1 MPIPDLT
8 LELVPHCESVP
19 RQGWEGDHDVR
30 PLSELGR
37 RQAEALVPAVGPQV
51 DAIFSSPAR
60 RCRETVEPLARATGL
75 PIECLETLAESDGFR
90 EPAEWV
96 TGVYAPVA
104 GAIGGAWSAGRMA
117 HALTSMARRHPGGRV
132 VASSHGDVIPALLAM
147 LCGCTGTPLPA
158 VVDRGGRYTVRLDH
172 GTTTVTSH
180 HPAS

>member
-1 MPIPDLT
+1 MLIPDVT

-19 RQGWEGDHDVR
+19 RQGWEGDHDAR
-30 PLSELGR
+30 PLSGLGR
-37 RQAEALVPAVGPQV
+37 RQAEALVPAVGLPV

-75 PIECLETLAESDGFR
+75 PVECLETLAEADGFR

-96 TGVYAPVA
+96 GGVYAPVA

-117 HALTSMARRHPGGRV
+117 YALTSMARRHPGGRV

-147 LCGCTGTPLPA
+147 LSGYAGTPLPD
-158 VVDRGGRYTVRLDH
+158 VVERGGRYTLRFD
-172 GTTTVTSH
+172 GGTVTLTSH
-180 HPAS
+180 QPVS